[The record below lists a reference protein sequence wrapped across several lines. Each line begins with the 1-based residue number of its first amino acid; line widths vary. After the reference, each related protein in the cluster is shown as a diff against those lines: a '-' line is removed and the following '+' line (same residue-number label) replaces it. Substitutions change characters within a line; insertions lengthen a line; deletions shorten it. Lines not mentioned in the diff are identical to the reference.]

1 SATPNGAHRDA
12 AAKTAV
18 NAAAASLAER
28 SARFTAHALLT
39 EARTFSAGRANESD
53 LQAAMVRFE
62 SDGTLIAGAT
72 RVRAPG
78 GDRVLVDGFTT
89 PKGEAIEKAMLEYA
103 GRIAHV
109 SKADLKIGEAKTGGN
124 TRQVIDQLIAA
135 TEAQVGQPL
144 TKEHREAVGGML
156 TSSNGLY
163 LLQGRAGSGKTT
175 GVLEVVARHAAD
187 HGWRVRAM

>member
-124 TRQVIDQLIAA
+124 TRQVIDQ
-135 TEAQVGQPL
+135 PL

-187 HGWRVRAM
+187 HG